1 MYDVYSVVGDRIPIS
16 VFISMYLE
24 RFVKKFGELN
34 MLAMEIIYSLCCLC
48 LAKNRVRLSLIIAP
62 IMFGY
67 YNYLRYFSKIAC
79 LRSSARDIQNQ
90 SKYLLITS
98 LARSE
103 GFELAVS

>member
-79 LRSSARDIQNQ
+79 SL
-90 SKYLLITS
+90 KYCCDSII
-98 LARSE
+98 
-103 GFELAVS
+103 